1 MKRADIVRIIVL
13 FWAVLTLPFYVLGAL
28 FVGSWNN
35 FFASLDFESAG
46 SMTFSDIGVA
56 IFFLG
61 PWLLI
66 FVFLVR
72 RVLSRQDKG

>member
-1 MKRADIVRIIVL
+1 MRRTDIIRIMVL

-35 FFASLDFESAG
+35 FVASLDFGNAG
-46 SMTFSDIGVA
+46 SMTFSDFGVA
-56 IFFLG
+56 VFFLG

-72 RVLSRQDKG
+72 RAVSRRD